1 MTTITMTQTDIMFCI
16 FLAGLL
22 SSLFICIFY
31 YDSKNEPEIPKVNP
45 GDREKI
51 TFSRNY
57 NQTCDIL
64 DYDINN
70 NDWYTIL
77 NNQEIM
83 DPSFDRWLHNTL
95 LNKSDTMEDVLSTLT
110 VKELSSYCDR
120 RYRSK
125 YEMVQSI
132 MMRLQSTKN
141 ANIQKKLQRLRRM
154 LE

>member
-1 MTTITMTQTDIMFCI
+1 MTTVTMTETDILFCI

-22 SSLFICIFY
+22 STFLIYMIY
-31 YDSKNEPEIPKVNP
+31 YDPSPSQNIESNQPQQ
-45 GDREKI
+45 KI
-51 TFSRNY
+51 TFSRDY

-70 NDWYTIL
+70 NDWYAIL
-77 NNQEIM
+77 DNQETM
-83 DPSFDRWLHNTL
+83 DPLFDKWLHNTL

-110 VKELSSYCDR
+110 VKELSAYCDR
-120 RYRSK
+120 KYRSK
-125 YEMVQSI
+125 YEMVQNI
-132 MMRLQSTKN
+132 MLRLQSTKN